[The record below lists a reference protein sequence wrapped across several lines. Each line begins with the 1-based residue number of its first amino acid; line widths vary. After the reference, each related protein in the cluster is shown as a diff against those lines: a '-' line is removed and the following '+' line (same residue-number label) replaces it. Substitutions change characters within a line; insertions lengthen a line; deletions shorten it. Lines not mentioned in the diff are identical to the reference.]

1 MLKVGLTGG
10 IATGKSYI
18 VAVLRKLG
26 CAVLDADVVARAVV
40 EPGQPA
46 YQDIINEFGAEV
58 LNADSTI
65 NRPAL
70 GAIVFGDETKR
81 LRLNAIVHP
90 RVFEAQQVWIKDIA
104 VRDPQAIVVI
114 DAALMIETG
123 SYKRFDKVV
132 VAHCTPELQLAR
144 LMERNQ
150 LTQAQAA
157 ARIAAQ
163 MSSAEKLKVA
173 DYAIDTSLGFADTR
187 RQVEAIYASLQQL
200 QAAAAPI
207 VQGA

>member
-10 IATGKSYI
+10 IATGKSY
-18 VAVLRKLG
+18 VVSVLRELG
-26 CAVLDADVVARAVV
+26 CAVLDVDVIAHQAI
-40 EPGQPA
+40 EPDKPA
-46 YQDIINEFGAEV
+46 YQDIISEFGTGV
-58 LNADSTI
+58 LNADDTI

-70 GAIVFGDETKR
+70 GAIVFGDEAKR

-90 RVFEAQQVWIKDIA
+90 RVFEAQAAWLATLNPSAIA
-104 VRDPQAIVVI
+104 VI

-132 VAHCTPELQLAR
+132 VVHCTPQLQLER
-144 LMERNQ
+144 LMARNQ
-150 LTQAQAA
+150 LTQAQAE

-163 MSSAEKLKVA
+163 MPSAEKVKVA
-173 DYAIDTSLGFADTR
+173 DYTIETSLGFEDTR
-187 RQVEAIYASLQQL
+187 RQVEALYAAL
-200 QAAAAPI
+200 QALAQALAQAG